1 MICTSLDHM
10 RKSGEK
16 EKIKPPASKQT
27 NKTYTLK
34 D

>member
-1 MICTSLDHM
+1 M